1 MRIEKYVVKGF
12 VNIYGRERKGVV
24 VKIAVIGIV
33 CSLLV
38 MYLKNLKPEY
48 GQLLLLAVGVVLS
61 FFAFAYLKN
70 MAELLEELTGKIT
83 LQKSYLTVL
92 LKMIGIAYV
101 CEFASNLCKDAGCQ
115 TIAGQ
120 VEMIGKLSM
129 LFISTPI
136 VTSLIEMIGKLT

>member
-1 MRIEKYVVKGF
+1 MVI
-12 VNIYGRERKGVV
+12 
-24 VKIAVIGIV
+24 KIAVLGIV

-70 MAELLEELTGKIT
+70 MAELLEKLTGRIT

-129 LFISTPI
+129 LFISAPI
-136 VTSLIEMIGKLT
+136 VTSLIEMIGKLV

>member
-1 MRIEKYVVKGF
+1 MI
-12 VNIYGRERKGVV
+12 
-24 VKIAVIGIV
+24 VKIAVVAIV

-38 MYLKNLKPEY
+38 MHIKNLKSEY
-48 GQLLLLAVGVVLS
+48 GQLLLLAVGVFLF
-61 FFAFAYLKN
+61 FFAFEYLKN
-70 MAELLEELTGKIT
+70 IAGLLEELAAQIT
-83 LQKSYLTVL
+83 IRKTYLMIL

-115 TIAGQ
+115 TIATQ

-136 VTSLIEMIGKLT
+136 ITSLMEMITKLI

>member
-1 MRIEKYVVKGF
+1 M
-12 VNIYGRERKGVV
+12 V

-101 CEFASNLCKDAGCQ
+101 CEFASNLCRDAGCQ

-136 VTSLIEMIGKLT
+136 VTSLIEMIGKLI

>member
-1 MRIEKYVVKGF
+1 MVI
-12 VNIYGRERKGVV
+12 
-24 VKIAVIGIV
+24 KIAVLGIV

-70 MAELLEELTGKIT
+70 MAELLEELTGRIT

-136 VTSLIEMIGKLT
+136 VTSLIEMIGKLV

>member
-1 MRIEKYVVKGF
+1 MI
-12 VNIYGRERKGVV
+12 
-24 VKIAVIGIV
+24 VKIAVIAIV

-38 MYLKNLKPEY
+38 LYLKNLKPEY
-48 GQLLLLAVGVVLS
+48 GQLLLLAVGVFLS
-61 FFAFAYLKN
+61 YFVFIYVKN
-70 MAELLEELTGKIT
+70 MAELLEELTEKIT
-83 LQKSYLTVL
+83 LQKSYLIIL

-129 LFISTPI
+129 LFLSMPI
-136 VTSLIEMIGKLT
+136 VSSLIEMIGKLI

>member
-1 MRIEKYVVKGF
+1 M
-12 VNIYGRERKGVV
+12 V

-136 VTSLIEMIGKLT
+136 VTSLIEMIGKLI

>member
-1 MRIEKYVVKGF
+1 MVI
-12 VNIYGRERKGVV
+12 
-24 VKIAVIGIV
+24 KIAVLGIV

-70 MAELLEELTGKIT
+70 MAELLEELTGRIT

-129 LFISTPI
+129 LFISAPI
-136 VTSLIEMIGKLT
+136 VTSLIEMIGKLV

>member
-1 MRIEKYVVKGF
+1 M
-12 VNIYGRERKGVV
+12 V

>member
-1 MRIEKYVVKGF
+1 M
-12 VNIYGRERKGVV
+12 V

-120 VEMIGKLSM
+120 VEMMGKLSM

>member
-1 MRIEKYVVKGF
+1 M
-12 VNIYGRERKGVV
+12 V
-24 VKIAVIGIV
+24 VKIAVIAIV

-38 MYLKNLKPEY
+38 MYLKNLKAEY

-83 LQKSYLTVL
+83 LPKSYLMVL

-136 VTSLIEMIGKLT
+136 VTALIEMIGNLV

>member
-1 MRIEKYVVKGF
+1 M
-12 VNIYGRERKGVV
+12 V
-24 VKIAVIGIV
+24 VKIAVIAIV

-38 MYLKNLKPEY
+38 MYLKYLKAEY

-83 LQKSYLTVL
+83 LPKSYLTVL

-136 VTSLIEMIGKLT
+136 VTALIEMIGNLV